1 MYFTASEAAR
11 AINPSLDGKT
21 FKRYA
26 DRIGAPYHKIGRER
40 YYTEAAIK
48 MVLEGTAKCPDQGS
62 GHGSDGGGVPG
73 ISGGPKAD
81 APASVAQARRI
92 AERLKKHSKTGMPKD
107 APAQRE
113 NVIRLNTL

>member
-11 AINPSLDGKT
+11 AINPALDGKT

-26 DRIGAPYHKIGRER
+26 DRLGAPYHRIGRER
-40 YYTEAAIK
+40 YYTQAAID
-48 MVLEGTAKCPDQGS
+48 MVLKGTAKCPEGETVQDS
-62 GHGSDGGGVPG
+62 AGGGGNTPLC
-73 ISGGPKAD
+73 GPKED

-92 AERLKKHSKTGMPKD
+92 AERLKKSTRNGLPKGG
-107 APAQRE
+107 PGQPE

>member
-11 AINPSLDGKT
+11 SINPALDGKT

-26 DRIGAPYHKIGRER
+26 DRLGAPYHRIGRER

-48 MVLEGTAKCPDQGS
+48 MVLEGTRKCPEGETDLA
-62 GHGSDGGGVPG
+62 SDGGGGNTPLC
-73 ISGGPKAD
+73 GPKED
-81 APASVAQARRI
+81 APASVAQARQI
-92 AERLKKHSKTGMPKD
+92 AAKLKKSTRNGLPQD
-107 APAQRE
+107 AKGHQE